1 MISNHYDIRKIV
13 YEGHW
18 RFTRK
23 KIRSLARIP
32 KDAVL
37 VLKDVIGFCPSILN
51 DTEFKVLLEKLEKRS
66 EKKAPSTDLVD
77 MAKFLLKNNLCQF
90 GLNLEKKKSA
100 TAIGARFASPYAS
113 TFADNIEADF
123 LEMRTVKL

>member
-18 RFTRK
+18 RFIRK

-90 GLNLEKKKSA
+90 GLNLEKKNLLQ
-100 TAIGARFASPYAS
+100 P
-113 TFADNIEADF
+113 
-123 LEMRTVKL
+123 